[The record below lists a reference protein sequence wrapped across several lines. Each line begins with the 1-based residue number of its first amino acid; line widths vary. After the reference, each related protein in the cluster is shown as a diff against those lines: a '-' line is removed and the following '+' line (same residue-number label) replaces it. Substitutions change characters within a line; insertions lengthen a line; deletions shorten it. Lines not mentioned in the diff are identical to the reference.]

1 MTASLS
7 MPFRVDFRDILAV
20 YLIHFIELYFSQVW
34 FSKLNASSTLYL
46 NCKAVHNFTNIV
58 DLLQKYQRILQ

>member
-1 MTASLS
+1 
-7 MPFRVDFRDILAV
+7 LAV

-34 FSKLNASSTLYL
+34 FSKLDASSTLYL